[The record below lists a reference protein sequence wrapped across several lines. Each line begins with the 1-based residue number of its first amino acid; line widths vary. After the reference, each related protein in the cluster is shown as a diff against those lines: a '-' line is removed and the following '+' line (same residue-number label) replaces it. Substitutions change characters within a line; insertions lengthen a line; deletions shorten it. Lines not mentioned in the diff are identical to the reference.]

1 MIKGRV
7 SVIIPSRNEPYL
19 KATVNDLLAKA
30 KGDIEIFAI
39 LDGYW
44 PTPDELSSDKR
55 VNYIHFSKPRGM
67 RGGINAAVDV
77 CRGEYIMK
85 SDAHCLFAEG
95 FDEALKADHKDNW
108 VTIPRRYALDAE
120 KWAIEERTDNK
131 YPIDVMR
138 LDKNN
143 QGVPTRE
150 RAENALIQT
159 ETAQGSCWFMK
170 KSYYLKLN
178 LLDEEKF
185 TNFWHEMQEIGFKA
199 ILDGGK
205 LMRNTKTWY
214 AHLHKVGSRGYS
226 LDADREKSRKAVDE
240 LFSRL
245 KQK

>member
-1 MIKGRV
+1 MVKGRV
-7 SVIIPSRNEPYL
+7 SIIIPSRNEPYL
-19 KATVNDLLAKA
+19 KATVDDLLAKA

-55 VNYIHFSKPRGM
+55 VNYIHFSEPRGM
-67 RGGINAAVDV
+67 RGGINAGVDI

-85 SDAHCLFAEG
+85 SDAHCMFAEG

-120 KWAIEERTDNK
+120 KWAIEERTDDK

-138 LDKNN
+138 LDENN

-150 RAENALIQT
+150 RVENAIIPT
-159 ETAQGSCWFMK
+159 ESFQGSCYFMK
-170 KSYYLKLN
+170 KDYFKKLG

-185 TNFWHEMQEIGFKA
+185 TSFWNEAQEIGLKVEK
-199 ILDGGK
+199 DGGSV
-205 LMRNTKTWY
+205 MRNTKTWY
-214 AHLHKVGSRGYS
+214 AHWHKTDSRGYS
-226 LDADREKSRKAVDE
+226 LTGVDRQKAQKAVEE
-240 LFSRL
+240 L
-245 KQK
+245 KND